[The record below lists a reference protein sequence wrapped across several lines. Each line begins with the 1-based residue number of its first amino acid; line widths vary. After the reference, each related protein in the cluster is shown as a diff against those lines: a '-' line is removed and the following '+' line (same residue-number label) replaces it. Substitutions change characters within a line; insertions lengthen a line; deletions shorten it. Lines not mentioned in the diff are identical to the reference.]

1 MPSDHTTEQG
11 EELMSSKVVFIG
23 AAGEMCQVAVR
34 RFARADRESELVLC
48 DIRPELLDGLIKSLP
63 GARATTRKLDLFDR
77 ESLRDVVAGASL
89 VVLGAGPY
97 MRTSAPVIEACIE
110 AKVPYLDFDDDV
122 ESTEHA
128 LGQFDTLAAA
138 GIPAYI
144 GCGASPGMSNVLAV
158 DAATELDT
166 VENVDLAWVVGDERP
181 GIGRAVLEHFL
192 HITAGDCV
200 TWEGGKRV
208 VHETFVETGSAPM
221 GGGLGETLMLET
233 AHPEAVTLP
242 RKWPEAQRI
251 RVIGGLDP
259 APFNGLGRGVGLA
272 VHEGRLTLEEGIDFL
287 EDLLY
292 QRIGSLKGYRA
303 AISGWRNQIKLGQ
316 TTTREVLKFVA
327 LSVIRRTYPYK
338 AGLLARVE
346 GTKDGQPA
354 VAIRRTP
361 TAGEGSTLM
370 VDMGDVTG
378 AACAAFMLM
387 ALEEAGARA
396 GVFAPEDWAEPQA
409 FYSALVRTGSDAND
423 IVESVPGQP
432 TPSGTA
438 KVVAHA

>member
-1 MPSDHTTEQG
+1 
-11 EELMSSKVVFIG
+11 MSKKVVFIG

-34 RFARADRESELVLC
+34 RFANADPDAQLVLC
-48 DIRPELLDGLIKSLP
+48 DIRPELLADLVRDVS
-63 GARATTRKLDLFDR
+63 GARPTAQKLDLYDAAG
-77 ESLRDVVAGASL
+77 LRAVVDGADL

-97 MRTSAPVIEACIE
+97 TRTSAPVIEACIAAE
-110 AKVPYLDFDDDV
+110 VPYLDFDDDV

-128 LGQFDTLAAA
+128 LSQFDKLAAA

-158 DAATELDT
+158 DAVQELDT
-166 VENVDLAWVVGDERP
+166 VENIDLAWVVGDERP
-181 GIGRAVLEHFL
+181 GIGRAVLEHFI
-192 HITAGDCV
+192 HICAGDCV

-208 VHETFVETGSAPM
+208 VHESFVETGSAPM

-233 AHPEAVTLP
+233 AHPEAVTMP
-242 RKWPEAQRI
+242 RKWPAAQRI

-272 VHEGRLTLEEGIDFL
+272 VHEGRMTMKEGIDFL
-287 EDLLY
+287 EALLY
-292 QRIGSLKGYRA
+292 QRIGKLKGYRA
-303 AISGWRNQIKLGQ
+303 MVSGMRGQVKSGQ
-316 TTTREVLKFVA
+316 TTWGAVWQFIGTSL
-327 LSVIRRTYPYK
+327 IRKTYPYK
-338 AGLLARVE
+338 GGLLARVY
-346 GTKDGQPA
+346 GTKDGKPA

-361 TAGEGSTLM
+361 SAGPGSSLM

-387 ALEEAGARA
+387 ALDEAGTRA

-409 FYSALVRTGSDAND
+409 FYAALVRTDSRADD
-423 IVESVPGQP
+423 IVESVNGASPAP
-432 TPSGTA
+432 ARPLA
-438 KVVAHA
+438 VARS

>member
-1 MPSDHTTEQG
+1 
-11 EELMSSKVVFIG
+11 MSKQVVFIG
-23 AAGEMCQVAVR
+23 AAGEMCHVAVR
-34 RFARADRESELVLC
+34 RFAKADPDAQLVLC
-48 DIRPELLDGLIKSLP
+48 DIRPELLADLVTQVAGV
-63 GARATTRKLDLFDR
+63 AQKLDLYDTAA
-77 ESLRDVVAGASL
+77 LNAVVEGADL

-97 MRTSAPVIEACIE
+97 TRTSAPVIEACIA

-128 LGQFDTLAAA
+128 LSQFDRLAAA

-158 DAATELDT
+158 DAASELDT
-166 VENVDLAWVVGDERP
+166 VENIDLAWVVGDERP

-200 TWEGGKRV
+200 TWEGGERV
-208 VHETFVETGSAPM
+208 VHETFVEVGSAPM

-233 AHPEAVTLP
+233 AHPEAVTMP

-272 VHEGRLTLEEGIDFL
+272 VHEGRMTMKEGVDFL
-287 EDLLY
+287 EALLY
-292 QRIGSLKGYRA
+292 QRIGKPKGYA
-303 AISGWRNQIKLGQ
+303 AALSGWRAQVKAGQ
-316 TTTREVLKFVA
+316 TTWAEVGKFA
-327 LSVIRRTYPYK
+327 GLSMLRRIYPYK
-338 AGLLARVE
+338 GGLLARVY
-346 GTKDGQPA
+346 GTKDGKPA

-361 TAGEGSTLM
+361 SSGPSSSLF

-378 AACAAFMLM
+378 TACAAFMLM
-387 ALEEAGARA
+387 ALDESGGRS
-396 GVFAPEDWAEPQA
+396 GVFAPEDWADPQA
-409 FYSALVRTGSDAND
+409 FYAALVRTGSRPDD
-423 IVESVPGQP
+423 IVESVNGASP
-432 TPSGTA
+432 TPAREPAG
-438 KVVAHA
+438 VR